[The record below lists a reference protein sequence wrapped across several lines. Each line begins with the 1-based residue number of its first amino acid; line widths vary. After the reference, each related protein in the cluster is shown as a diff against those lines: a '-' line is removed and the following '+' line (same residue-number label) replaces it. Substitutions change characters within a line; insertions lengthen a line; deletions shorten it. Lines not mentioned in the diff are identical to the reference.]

1 MKVTYELKQPA
12 DLKAIKEMLKPY
24 GGRCAKVL
32 EGTLEYQIKE
42 ENESA
47 ALDELKKQGLI

>member
-32 EGTLEYQIKE
+32 DGTLEYQIKE